1 LKIRVLGSA
10 AGGGFPQW
18 NCGCFNC
25 REGRRLGG
33 RAKPRTQESVAISAD
48 GESWFLVNASPEIRA
63 QIEACPEL
71 WPKAE
76 RHSPIAGILLT
87 NGDMDHCLG
96 LLSLRESHPLVLY
109 ATDAVRAGF
118 TEGNVLYRTL
128 ERFPGQV
135 TWRRLEIGREQP
147 LGGFAGGLRVT
158 AIPAPGKLPVH
169 LEGRRDPS
177 PEDSVG
183 FMVRDAAG
191 GRGLA
196 YFSGVAGPS
205 PEIEQALAGAAV
217 AFFDG
222 TFWSSD
228 ELVASGLGTKRAE
241 EMAHWPIGGPEGSL
255 QFLAQRPAWTPEG
268 QLAIYIHINNTNP
281 ILCEDSP
288 ERRAVE
294 DAGLRVAYDGM
305 ELDL

>member
-33 RAKPRTQESVAISAD
+33 RAKPRTQESVAISGD
-48 GESWFLVNASPEIRA
+48 GESWFLINASPEIRA

-135 TWRRLEIGREQP
+135 TWRRLELGREQP
-147 LGGFAGGLRVT
+147 LGGLGGGLRVT

-169 LEGRRDPS
+169 LEGRGGTPS
-177 PEDSVG
+177 AEDSVG
-183 FMVRDAAG
+183 FMIRDG
-191 GRGLA
+191 SGRSVA

-205 PEIEQALAGAAV
+205 PEIDQALNEAAV
-217 AFFDG
+217 VFFDG

-228 ELVASGLGTKRAE
+228 ELIAAGLGTKRAD

-255 QFLAQRPAWTPEG
+255 RFVSRPQG
-268 QLAIYIHINNTNP
+268 VIGIYIHINNTNP
-281 ILCEDSP
+281 ILLEDSP

-294 DAGLRVAYDGM
+294 SAGLAVAYDGM